1 MLGGLGRLVANRFF
15 GFPSGTNLSSY
26 TQVYVAF
33 FLSGLL
39 HSSGDF
45 MIEKRMVSRSFKFF
59 LLQAVAITFEDFVIY
74 IAERLLR
81 RAGIEL
87 RRGKADDSWAGAIG
101 RAIGYCWV
109 TLWVCSTLPVWL
121 DGLNAAG
128 WGSVDRGPIT
138 RFLLNK
144 WKNLA

>member
-1 MLGGLGRLVANRFF
+1 MLGGLGRLVTNRFL
-15 GFPSGTNLSSY
+15 GFPRGTNLSSY
-26 TQVYVAF
+26 TQTYVAF

-39 HSSGDF
+39 HSTGDF

-74 IAERLLR
+74 IVKRLLR
-81 RAGIEL
+81 RRGIEL
-87 RRGKADDSWAGAIG
+87 KLGGGGGWWAGAVV
-101 RAIGYCWV
+101 RVIGYCWV
-109 TLWVCSTLPVWL
+109 TLWLCSTLSPWL

-138 RFLLNK
+138 RYLLDK
-144 WKNLA
+144 WKQWA